1 MINDPN
7 DDNDSFDDFDTQI
20 QSDEMIPEYVEDPE
34 YLDLE
39 SNLYG
44 ADTEGFYDD
53 DFPF

>member
-20 QSDEMIPEYVEDPE
+20 QSDEMIPEWAEDPD
-34 YLDLE
+34 YADFLDPNLE
-39 SNLYG
+39 
-44 ADTEGFYDD
+44 ADSYDLD